1 VNNKINSIP
10 NDKKPAKRVVSS
22 EKDRTIKKAP
32 STNYSQ
38 LKPEQDY
45 FLLSTVYDAPSNGAG
60 VKLFDVKAKRL
71 VYITDPYG
79 HEPYCYSREKIDD
92 IKSVQFP
99 KGIVK
104 AIERVT
110 KIDLLNDKE
119 IELTQIITPTPSEV
133 PRVRDILE
141 ETAKTKA
148 IIGETWESRIKY
160 HRNWIYDV
168 QLVPGRKYWWDPQ
181 EKKFLPSQSRSLGM
195 NIPKEVMM
203 GLTKYKGLTNE
214 FHDDFTQEIPEI
226 PIVACDIETEYEEG
240 QIPQATDPK
249 FQITCVCFADNQDNE
264 IALVLQRKG
273 IEKGI
278 QPKELSPTI
287 KIENYSSEKDLLK
300 RTFEILKKYPIVTSF
315 NGDNFDFPYLHERAR
330 RLKVHH
336 LSPIK
341 WNRRDNSC
349 NLGNTSIHLDLYR
362 FYRNV
367 AIKTYAFGNKYKDE
381 KLDSIAHALLGKG
394 KVELDK
400 GMAELSEWEL
410 IYYCSRDAKITLDL
424 LLFDNSTPLNLIFI
438 LSRISRTP
446 IDDLVRTSVSNWV
459 RSLFYYEHRRRNYLI
474 PNPEDIQI
482 AKGTQGGT
490 KAIIK
495 GKKYKGATVI
505 DPIPGIHFN
514 VAVLDFSS
522 LYPSII
528 GTFNL
533 SYETI
538 LCNHEECKKNSVPQ
552 TNYWVCTQKRGIMAD
567 IVGFIKDVRVQW
579 LKPESKKASEKKTFY
594 QILERSLKVLINAC
608 LPYDEEVIVKNHE
621 TGIITNRKI
630 GSLKKD
636 WQEFDVLSIDRRN
649 SIEFGKPTFV
659 SIKRFSERQMST
671 VLTFSLA
678 DGRVFRCTP
687 NHVIPKVKPYNYSKK
702 QLKLSENIIE
712 TPAGDLNVG
721 DDVLVVHNI
730 PLIRT
735 PYDRLFIPEFID
747 CNSYWVGV
755 RREDYKKFSYKV
767 NEKTSNK
774 FINII
779 NSKFRYSKSS
789 KMYKTS
795 WNNLSSNEKLAIE
808 KETCIPVFLKIDIKV
823 GRWYPLHVLL
833 NDDFFSLLG
842 WFVSDGSISKNRF
855 SISQSK
861 EKHPKF
867 WNEIKDLLDR
877 LNLSYYSN
885 DRGFGIHSNVFSLL
899 LESLCGRGAINKRI
913 PIQLFDIPRANKF
926 LDSYFK
932 GDGGWEKDRRSLNK
946 NRLSKEENPINESL
960 RRSFSTISPQLKNEL
975 LILLGATGNYTS
987 VQSDLTENNWQKN
1000 LRYRILETKGR
1011 HYRRKFKGL
1020 LDFNGTTPV
1029 KIKSISNSVENQSV
1043 YDLTTGNDWFVS
1055 TNGVVVHN
1063 SYGVIGSDRFQLY
1076 CLPVADSTTAYGRN
1090 AIEKTIQKSKS
1101 LDIQV
1106 LYGDTDSVFLLNP
1119 SKEQIDEIIQW
1130 SQRDLGVGL
1139 EMEKIYRYVVLS
1151 ERKKNYLGVF
1161 PDSSIDVKGLMG
1173 KKRNTPP
1180 FLQEGF
1186 KRVLQILSHVNTPE
1200 EFEKAKKEVKNLVR
1214 SIYQKLEK
1222 KHYSAAELTIT
1233 MQLSQSLSS
1242 YKVKSQH
1249 FKAATQLEEHYQ
1261 KMYMKTHENQRRKSP
1276 FIKAGQLIQFV
1287 KTKSGDRVIPLEL
1300 MTDISQIDIKSYKS
1314 MIDSIFDQL
1323 FGALDIGV
1331 EEVATSQVNL
1341 MEFFG

>member
-1 VNNKINSIP
+1 MNNKINSLP
-10 NDKKPAKRVVSS
+10 NNKMPAKRVVSG
-22 EKDRTIKKAP
+22 EKDRTIKNTP

-60 VKLFDVKAKRL
+60 IKLFDVKDKKM

-92 IKSVQFP
+92 VKSIQFP

-104 AIERVT
+104 AIKQVT

-119 IELTQIITPTPSEV
+119 IDLTQIITPTPSEV

-141 ETAKTKA
+141 EIAKNKA
-148 IIGETWESRIKY
+148 FIGETWESRIKY

-203 GLTKYKGLTNE
+203 GLTKYKGLTNV

-278 QPKELSPTI
+278 RPKELSPTI
-287 KIENYSSEKDLLK
+287 KIEKYISEKDLLK
-300 RTFEILKKYPIVTSF
+300 RTFEILKEYPIITSF

-394 KVELDK
+394 KVELNK
-400 GMAELSEWEL
+400 GIAKLSEWEL
-410 IYYCSRDAKITLDL
+410 IYYCSHDAKITLDL

-438 LSRISRTP
+438 LSRVSRTP

-459 RSLFYYEHRRRNYLI
+459 RSLFYYEHRRRNCLI
-474 PNPEDIQI
+474 PNPEDIQL
-482 AKGTQGGT
+482 AKGTQRST

-514 VAVLDFSS
+514 VAVLDFAS

-528 GTFNL
+528 GNFNL

-538 LCNHEECKKNSVPQ
+538 LCNHEECKKNAVPQ

-594 QILERSLKVLINAC
+594 QILERSLKVLINA
-608 LPYDEEVIVKNHE
+608 
-621 TGIITNRKI
+621 
-630 GSLKKD
+630 
-636 WQEFDVLSIDRRN
+636 
-649 SIEFGKPTFV
+649 
-659 SIKRFSERQMST
+659 
-671 VLTFSLA
+671 
-678 DGRVFRCTP
+678 
-687 NHVIPKVKPYNYSKK
+687 
-702 QLKLSENIIE
+702 
-712 TPAGDLNVG
+712 
-721 DDVLVVHNI
+721 
-730 PLIRT
+730 
-735 PYDRLFIPEFID
+735 
-747 CNSYWVGV
+747 
-755 RREDYKKFSYKV
+755 
-767 NEKTSNK
+767 
-774 FINII
+774 
-779 NSKFRYSKSS
+779 
-789 KMYKTS
+789 
-795 WNNLSSNEKLAIE
+795 
-808 KETCIPVFLKIDIKV
+808 
-823 GRWYPLHVLL
+823 
-833 NDDFFSLLG
+833 
-842 WFVSDGSISKNRF
+842 
-855 SISQSK
+855 
-861 EKHPKF
+861 
-867 WNEIKDLLDR
+867 
-877 LNLSYYSN
+877 
-885 DRGFGIHSNVFSLL
+885 
-899 LESLCGRGAINKRI
+899 
-913 PIQLFDIPRANKF
+913 
-926 LDSYFK
+926 
-932 GDGGWEKDRRSLNK
+932 
-946 NRLSKEENPINESL
+946 
-960 RRSFSTISPQLKNEL
+960 
-975 LILLGATGNYTS
+975 
-987 VQSDLTENNWQKN
+987 
-1000 LRYRILETKGR
+1000 
-1011 HYRRKFKGL
+1011 
-1020 LDFNGTTPV
+1020 
-1029 KIKSISNSVENQSV
+1029 
-1043 YDLTTGNDWFVS
+1043 
-1055 TNGVVVHN
+1055 

-1119 SKEQIDEIIQW
+1119 PKEQIDEIIQW

-1139 EMEKIYRYVVLS
+1139 EMEKVYRYVVLS
-1151 ERKKNYLGVF
+1151 ERKKNYFGVY

-1186 KRVLQILSHVNTPE
+1186 KQVLQILSHVNTPE
-1200 EFEKAKKEVKNLVR
+1200 EFEEAKKEVKNLVR

-1222 KHYSAAELTIT
+1222 KSYSAAELTIT

-1341 MEFFG
+1341 MEFFS